1 MLTKVF
7 GSSTQQLSIAQL
19 RILRLSFGTA
29 SSLWF
34 SQLLGG
40 DMSFVAPV
48 FTMFILALPLP
59 APNLKFG
66 IGFVVILTGSLYAGL
81 LLLPT
86 LLNQPMVGIVLLVL
100 ALFWSF
106 YFTAKGG
113 SAAIGM
119 FATVGIAL
127 ATAVGTVSVD
137 AVLALVSSLGLAA
150 FGGIIFVYIAH
161 ACLPDS
167 CAIAPDVPPQ
177 KEKEKTSPP
186 DLSAARWSAF
196 RSLLIVLPIAIWFVI
211 SAASTAYI
219 PVMIK
224 VASMGQQAAN
234 EATKAAGKSLI
245 HSTIIGGAAAIIGFQ
260 VLSIAPTLPIYVLF
274 IALTGLIAGVRI
286 FQGPAMHSQAA
297 TWSYAYLTMLVILAP
312 AVMDSVGGGSA
323 GIKFWQRLVMF
334 GGTTLY
340 AVIAVYVV
348 DAFRP
353 RKQAAREMASR

>member
-1 MLTKVF
+1 MLTKVI
-7 GSSTQQLSIAQL
+7 GSSTRQLSIAQL
-19 RILRLSFGTA
+19 RIFRLSFGTA
-29 SSLWF
+29 SSFWF

-66 IGFVVILTGSLYAGL
+66 IGFVLIFTGSLYAGL

-86 LLNQPMVGIVLLVL
+86 LLNQPLVGVVLLII

-106 YFTAKGG
+106 YYPAKGG
-113 SAAIGM
+113 SAVLGM

-127 ATAVGTVSVD
+127 ATAVGTVSID
-137 AVLALVSSLGLAA
+137 AVLALDSSLVLTA
-150 FGGIIFVYIAH
+150 FGGVIFVYIAH

-167 CAIAPDVPPQ
+167 LAIAPEMPPQ
-177 KEKEKTSPP
+177 EQTEKTSPP
-186 DLSAARWSAF
+186 NLSAARWSAF

-245 HSTIIGGAAAIIGFQ
+245 QSTIIGGTAAIIGFQ
-260 VLSIAPTLPIYVLF
+260 VLSIAPTLPIYVLI
-274 IALTGLIAGVRI
+274 IALAALMAGARI
-286 FQGPAMHSQAA
+286 FQGAAMHPQAA

-312 AVMDSVGGGSA
+312 AVMDSSGDGSA

-353 RKQAAREMASR
+353 RND